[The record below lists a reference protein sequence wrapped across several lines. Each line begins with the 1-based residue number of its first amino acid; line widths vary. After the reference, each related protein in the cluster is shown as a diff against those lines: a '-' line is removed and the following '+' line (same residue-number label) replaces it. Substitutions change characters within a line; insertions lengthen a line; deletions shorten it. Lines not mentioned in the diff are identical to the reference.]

1 MTTSVVYDGT
11 LPEGSPRVEQ
21 IREIVAGATGYD
33 EERGDNIEVKGILFD
48 RSHEIAQREELDR
61 IKEEMEMSKGFFGR
75 YKDLIVAGI
84 MGVLAIGIL
93 ILVAR
98 FLFSKKKEAE
108 IIALEEAFEKQREI
122 DNISEDI
129 ERIGGEKIE
138 VTVDTDE
145 RKAKNYAKENPDLAA
160 DLIKVWLKNQ

>member
-1 MTTSVVYDGT
+1 
-11 LPEGSPRVEQ
+11 
-21 IREIVAGATGYD
+21 
-33 EERGDNIEVKGILFD
+33 
-48 RSHEIAQREELDR
+48 
-61 IKEEMEMSKGFFGR
+61 MSKGFFGR
-75 YKDLIVAGI
+75 YKNLIVAGI

-129 ERIGGEKIE
+129 ERIGEKIE